1 MSDDD
6 DRWYDDEAGPLVR
19 LYAMTSGRARP
30 AGGERFDL
38 MSLVH
43 GCLAP
48 ERSPLLSPE
57 EAQLHRLC
65 TARPHPV
72 ADLASDSG
80 LPLAVV
86 RVLLGNLLQ
95 AGLIRVTPPVPPAQL
110 PDPRILKRVID
121 GLRAL

>member
-6 DRWYDDEAGPLVR
+6 GRWYDDDAGPLVR

-30 AGGERFDL
+30 AGAEQFDL
-38 MSLVH
+38 MTLVH
-43 GCLAP
+43 GCVPPDRA
-48 ERSPLLSPE
+48 PLLSPE

-65 TARPHPV
+65 GARPRPV
-72 ADLASDSG
+72 ADMASEAG

-86 RVLLGNLLQ
+86 RVLLGNLLH

-110 PDPRILKRVID
+110 PDSRILKRVID

>member
-6 DRWYDDEAGPLVR
+6 RRWYDDEAGPLVR

-38 MSLVH
+38 MTLVH
-43 GCLAP
+43 GCPPP
-48 ERSPLLSPE
+48 ERAPLLSPE
-57 EAQLHRLC
+57 EALLHRLC
-65 TARPHPV
+65 ASRPQAV
-72 ADLASDSG
+72 ADMASDAE

-95 AGLIRVTPPVPPAQL
+95 AGLIRVTPPVPPARL
-110 PDPRILKRVID
+110 PDPRILRRVID